1 MGSAKLMD
9 SGCPVNGYFDANA
22 TTPLHPAARAAWLAA
37 PWHNPSSLYREAA
50 EAREQLEDCR
60 ARLAAL
66 LHCEPGDVVFLSG
79 ATEANNAVLDHFMRS
94 GERIAVSAIEH
105 PSVRE
110 PAAGAVPIPVVSS
123 GVANLEDLRAVLEKE
138 KPGLVSLMAANN
150 ETGVLQPW
158 RDALAFCREAGVAFH
173 CDAAQWLGKL
183 PCAGLGECDFL
194 TGSAHKFG
202 GPRGVG
208 FLKVSSSRAP
218 LRWLRGG
225 PQEERRRA
233 GTENLPG
240 ISAMLAALEAR
251 ESGMAENAQ
260 REGFRSAFEA
270 RIKTAIPGIRVVGEG
285 PPRLWNTTLLV
296 LPSHTNVKW
305 LARLSRAGFQ
315 VSTGS
320 ACSSG
325 GGASEVLAAMG
336 LPEEDLRRV
345 LRISSTWEQTP
356 QDWDA
361 LAEAMIAVRQ
371 SLG

>member
-1 MGSAKLMD
+1 
-9 SGCPVNGYFDANA
+9 VNGYFDANA

-60 ARLAAL
+60 TRLAGL
-66 LHCEPGDVVFLSG
+66 LDCEPGDLIFLSG
-79 ATEANNAVLDHFMRS
+79 ATEANNAVIDHFARRS
-94 GERIAVSAIEH
+94 GRAAVSAIEH
-105 PSVRE
+105 PSIRE
-110 PAAGAVPIPVVSS
+110 PAAGALLFPATAE
-123 GVANLEDLRAVLEKE
+123 GVADLDALRGLLKKE
-138 KPGLVSLMAANN
+138 KPALVSLMAANN

-158 RDALAFCREAGVAFH
+158 REAQALCREAGVTFH

-183 PCAGLGECDFL
+183 PCAGLGDCDFL

-202 GPRGVG
+202 GPKGIG
-208 FLKVSSSRAP
+208 FLKVSPSHP
-218 LRWLRGG
+218 IRWLRGG

-240 ISAMLAALEAR
+240 IAAMLVALEAR
-251 ESGMAENAQ
+251 EIDISGRAAWEADRN
-260 REGFRSAFEA
+260 AFEA
-270 RIKTAIPGIRVVGEG
+270 SLKAAIPGIRVVGESV
-285 PPRLWNTTLLV
+285 PRLWNTVLLI
-296 LPSHTNVKW
+296 LPEHANVKW

-336 LPEEDLRRV
+336 LPSDDLRRV
-345 LRISSTWEQTP
+345 LRISSTWEHTAE
-356 QDWDA
+356 DWAA
-361 LAEAMIAVRQ
+361 LGEAMVMVHG
-371 SLG
+371 SLPAA